1 MSVKR
6 TAAASA
12 STLVIVLFGLSC
24 ATRHSTSRHVGVQE
38 AAQSSA
44 HSEYHSVQEQI
55 VQRKLDELLNDI
67 DPWPGHKVPW
77 PHPIVYSHAS
87 WTALVSAA
95 KILQESD
102 PQFAEQ
108 MVRDYQRSHDH
119 NQDDGKLLLLMRVA
133 FDLPETK
140 PLEQFVGFGGW
151 RDWGGSDNMTTN
163 AAWPISWNSGSP
175 ILVVGFTL
183 FEGARYD
190 AGAEFRYFVSKY
202 PMRNLVSFSQ

>member
-1 MSVKR
+1 MNIQR
-6 TAAASA
+6 TAAASVNILA
-12 STLVIVLFGLSC
+12 IVLFGLSC
-24 ATRHSTSRHVGVQE
+24 ATKYSTSCQVGVQG

-44 HSEYHSVQEQI
+44 HFEYRSVQRQT
-55 VQRKLDELLNDI
+55 VQRKLDALLNDI
-67 DPWPGHKVPW
+67 DPWPGHKVLL

-108 MVRDYQRSHDH
+108 MLRDYQQSHDH
-119 NQDDGKLLLLMRVA
+119 CQDDSKLLLLMRVT

-151 RDWGGSDNMTTN
+151 RDWSGSDNMTTN
-163 AAWPISWNSGSP
+163 AAWPISWNSGNP
-175 ILVVGFTL
+175 TLVVGFTL
-183 FEGARYD
+183 FQGARYD
-190 AGAEFRYFVSKY
+190 TGAEFRYFVSKY